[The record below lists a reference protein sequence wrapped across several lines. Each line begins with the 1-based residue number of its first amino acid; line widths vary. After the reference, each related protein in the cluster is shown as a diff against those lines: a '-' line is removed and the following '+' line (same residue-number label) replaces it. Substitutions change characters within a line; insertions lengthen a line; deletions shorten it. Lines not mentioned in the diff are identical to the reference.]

1 VFEFKT
7 RGQRKVRSL
16 LKRLFEPLF
25 LRKLE
30 DGLRGRD
37 VTA

>member
-1 VFEFKT
+1 
-7 RGQRKVRSL
+7 L
-16 LKRLFEPLF
+16 LKKLFEPLF

>member
-1 VFEFKT
+1 
-7 RGQRKVRSL
+7 L
-16 LKRLFEPLF
+16 LKKLFEPLF
-25 LRKLE
+25 LRKPE